1 MFSDR
6 LKLARKRAGLS
17 LRDLADK
24 LDNRVSAQAI
34 VRQALRED
42 VQRDLFADPQQS
54 YRDAVQFYRHD
65 VDWANR
71 LILGDSLQVMASLA
85 EREQL
90 KGKVQMIYLD
100 PPYGIKFASNFQPEV
115 GKRDVKDKE
124 EDLTREPEMVKA
136 YRDTW
141 TLGIH
146 SYLAYLRDR
155 LAMARE
161 LLTDSGS
168 IFAVLR
174 SNQAAA
180 DILIIGG
187 CGNTAKQFQFS
198 TTTISPTKTCV
209 GQAINPAYSWPIGA
223 THEVAWIQN
232 LATYVEVRAD
242 GRLVASGVPAVSGYG
257 TGALNVSNSTA
268 SGMDLA
274 ELLWFDSAL
283 TAQNITSVE
292 CYLGARYGT
301 TTCL

>member
-1 MFSDR
+1 MRESSR
-6 LKLARKRAGLS
+6 LS
-17 LRDLADK
+17 LRNLRWRSILCLLASGALVGCTPSFPQNGANDP
-24 LDNRVSAQAI
+24 
-34 VRQALRED
+34 VRQ
-42 VQRDLFADPQQS
+42 P
-54 YRDAVQFYRHD
+54 
-65 VDWANR
+65 
-71 LILGDSLQVMASLA
+71 LILGAWISANRWLTFNPSSIGGLRFWIRA
-85 EREQL
+85 ENIQQSSGTSVTSWADLSGTGNTVVAGTAPIFFSSTNTINGRPVVRFTGTAVL
-90 KGKVQMIYLD
+90 TNGA
-100 PPYGIKFASNFQPEV
+100 PV
-115 GKRDVKDKE
+115 G
-124 EDLTREPEMVKA
+124 LT
-136 YRDTW
+136 
-141 TLGIH
+141 
-146 SYLAYLRDR
+146 SS
-155 LAMARE
+155 
-161 LLTDSGS
+161 DSGS

-292 CYLGARYGT
+292 CYLGARYAT

>member
-1 MFSDR
+1 MLESSR
-6 LKLARKRAGLS
+6 LS
-17 LRDLADK
+17 LRNLRHWPMVGLLA
-24 LDNRVSAQAI
+24 LGFLPGCTPSFPDNSAN
-34 VRQALRED
+34 E
-42 VQRDLFADPQQS
+42 PMGES
-54 YRDAVQFYRHD
+54 
-65 VDWANR
+65 
-71 LILGDSLQVMASLA
+71 LILGAWISANRWLTFNPSSIGGLRFWIRA
-85 EREQL
+85 ENIQ
-90 KGKVQMIYLD
+90 Q
-100 PPYGIKFASNFQPEV
+100 SNGTSVTSWADLSGTGNTVVAGTAPIFFSSTNTINSRPVVRFTGTAVLTNAAPV
-115 GKRDVKDKE
+115 G
-124 EDLTREPEMVKA
+124 LT
-136 YRDTW
+136 
-141 TLGIH
+141 
-146 SYLAYLRDR
+146 SS
-155 LAMARE
+155 
-161 LLTDSGS
+161 DSGS

-174 SNQAAA
+174 SNQASA

-187 CGNTAKQFQFS
+187 CGNTARQFQFS

-223 THEVAWIQN
+223 MHEVAWIQN

-283 TAQNITSVE
+283 TTQNITSVE